1 MTLIMVTLWLVA
13 VGCAPLVSSPTGK
26 VKKRTQ
32 HFSSALAIPDYSLAV
47 GHCTKTAVWKKLD
60 GTVLPIGE
68 FFRGLNDVKNKRDF
82 AIKVT
87 GSKVISA
94 TKIVIACDMR
104 QQVQIGIPK
113 LFPPKGVGGRLSID
127 LRGLG
132 LDVLIGRAAGGLHIV
147 IVRIVITITCS

>member
-1 MTLIMVTLWLVA
+1 MVWVLA

-32 HFSSALAIPDYSLAV
+32 HFRSALAIPDYSIAA
-47 GHCTKTAVWKKLD
+47 GHCTKTAIWKKAD

-68 FFRGLNDVKNKRDF
+68 FFRSLNDIKNKRDF

-104 QQVQIGIPK
+104 QQIQVGIVDVGNVTWTAQITWEKTSSG
-113 LFPPKGVGGRLSID
+113 D
-127 LRGLG
+127 W
-132 LDVLIGRAAGGLHIV
+132 
-147 IVRIVITITCS
+147 RISEVKDMSTQETKKSK